1 MHHHYPMAYGPYA
14 AGTSGYDA
22 NTYQYHH
29 LMNAAK
35 FGAVVGAAG
44 AAAYNIRRMREEG
57 LGWQQAT
64 LDTAKVAL
72 GAGAATAAATAVGSL
87 FQRQPLLGL
96 AATLATGTA
105 VMYVI
110 DDIGKR
116 ANGAASDE

>member
-1 MHHHYPMAYGPYA
+1 MNGH
-14 AGTSGYDA
+14 DA
-22 NTYQYHH
+22 SSYQYHH

-44 AAAYNIRRMREEG
+44 AAACNIRRVREEG
-57 LGWQQAT
+57 LAWQQAT

-72 GAGAATAAATAVGSL
+72 GTGAATAAATAVGSL

-110 DDIGKR
+110 DDIGQR
-116 ANGAASDE
+116 AKGAPADE